1 MCRVSIKTVLT
12 FRFLFL
18 FFIREEERAR
28 KKSNAAEVLAPSAPS
43 NGMADFY
50 TGGGKRSYSANVDAR
65 NMLAEAFINRNATVP
80 IQSFPHYHMGNHVA
94 SYHDAEEYP
103 TIRKRR
109 SHSRSRRCRYYLSDS
124 TDSFDSPDKEKKR
137 RKHYKDDRKYN
148 ASPSKNEHN
157 EIVNL
162 D

>member
-1 MCRVSIKTVLT
+1 MIS
-12 FRFLFL
+12 FS
-18 FFIREEERAR
+18 FFIRQEERAR
-28 KKSNAAEVLAPSAPS
+28 KKNNAAEVLAPSAPP
-43 NGMADFY
+43 NAMADFY
-50 TGGGKRSYSANVDAR
+50 TGGGKRSYNSNVEAR

-103 TIRKRR
+103 KIRKRR
-109 SHSRSRRCRYYLSDS
+109 SHSRSRHRRWYSSDS
-124 TDSFDSPDKEKKR
+124 SDSYDSPEKERKR
-137 RKHYKDDRKYN
+137 RKHFKNDKKYD
-148 ASPSKNEHN
+148 ALPSKNVHN